1 MRVLYAQSFANDLD
15 AIADY
20 IRADNPE
27 RAVTFVEE
35 IRPVCLRTIVA
46 HPRAGRPRPEFRS
59 DMRSFATHGRTIF
72 YTFEQEISV
81 VKFYRVVGRQSITS
95 ADDFSD

>member
-15 AIADY
+15 EIADY

-35 IRPVCLRTIVA
+35 IQSVCTRTIAA
-46 HPRAGRPRPEFRS
+46 HPRAGRPRPELRS
-59 DMRSFATHGRTIF
+59 QMRSFATHGRTIL
-72 YTFEQEISV
+72 YTFEPEADV
-81 VKFYRVVGRQSITS
+81 LRFYRVVGRQHISS
-95 ADDFSD
+95 DDFAD

>member
-15 AIADY
+15 QIADF

-35 IRPVCLRTIVA
+35 IRTFCIRTIVA
-46 HPRAGRPRPEFRS
+46 HPRAGRPRPELRS
-59 DMRSFATHGRTIF
+59 HMRSFATHGRTIL
-72 YTFEQEISV
+72 YTFEPDADV
-81 VKFYRVVGRQSITS
+81 LRFYRVVGRQNI
-95 ADDFSD
+95 AKDDFLG